1 MRYHDWV
8 RVVIDT
14 SVFVSA
20 ILGHEGSASREV
32 LRRSLVRELLP
43 AMGTSLF
50 LEYESVVSRPSILE
64 QSRLDQREVEELLD
78 AFASVCTWTTV
89 YYRWRPSLVD
99 EADHHL
105 LELAIAS
112 GADAIVTKNVRHLR
126 SGELRF
132 SQLRILRPEELTKD
146 S

>member
-1 MRYHDWV
+1 M

-20 ILGHEGSASREV
+20 ILGRVSGASRQV
-32 LRRSLVRELLP
+32 LRRCLLRELLP
-43 AMGTSLF
+43 AMGTALF
-50 LEYESVVSRPSILE
+50 LEYEDVVNRQSIIE
-64 QSRLDQREVEELLD
+64 QSPLSEAEIGELLD
-78 AFASVCTWTTV
+78 AFADVCSWTTI

-105 LELAIAS
+105 IELAIAS
-112 GADAIVTKNVRHLR
+112 GAEAIVTKNVRHLR

-132 SQLRILRPEELTKD
+132 PQIRILRPEDLVKER
-146 S
+146 

>member
-1 MRYHDWV
+1 
-8 RVVIDT
+8 
-14 SVFVSA
+14 
-20 ILGHEGSASREV
+20 
-32 LRRSLVRELLP
+32 
-43 AMGTSLF
+43 MGTALF
-50 LEYESVVSRPSILE
+50 LEYEDVVSRPSIVE
-64 QSRLDQREVEELLD
+64 QSPLSESEISELLD

-112 GADAIVTKNVRHLR
+112 GAEAIVTKNVRHLR

-132 SQLRILRPEELTKD
+132 PQIRILHPEDVVKEL
-146 S
+146 